1 MRLRQVLDLN
11 NNRNFQALQD
21 AIKSE
26 MQLDPGLIS
35 DVERKVF
42 INDCIKELG
51 RTPLFEKYDDFP
63 IIDGTV
69 ALPDDFVELIEVRY
83 GHLLLKPSAL
93 QSMDIT
99 DTAPLRYAITYD
111 VLNLYPA
118 TRTGTVRLFYVYK
131 PATLSEPEDVPNIPN
146 GWDNLIVD
154 YAVGRAHR
162 KNGNMSL
169 YREYMGAFNS
179 GKGELI
185 SELLK
190 RSNTR
195 VKDTIDTST
204 SNIPRFSEET
214 LL

>member
-1 MRLRQVLDLN
+1 LN

-21 AIKSE
+21 AIRSE

-35 DVERKVF
+35 DEERKLF
-42 INDCIKELG
+42 INDCLKELG
-51 RTPLFEKYDDFP
+51 RTPLFEKYAVIP
-63 IIDGTV
+63 IVDGEVT
-69 ALPDDFVELIEVRY
+69 LPDDFVELIEVRY
-83 GHLLLKPSAL
+83 GHAKLKPSPL
-93 QSMDIT
+93 QSVDLT
-99 DTAPLRYAITYD
+99 DTAPQTYAMTYD

-118 TRTGTVRLFYVYK
+118 TRTGEVKLYYVYK
-131 PATLSEPEDVPNIPN
+131 PELLSLPEDIPAIPN

-169 YREYMGAFNS
+169 YREYMGSFNS

-195 VKDTIDTST
+195 VKETIDTDTGNSA
-204 SNIPRFSEET
+204 RFSEEII
-214 LL
+214 L

>member
-1 MRLRQVLDLN
+1 LN
-11 NNRNFQALQD
+11 NNRTFQELQD

-35 DVERKVF
+35 DLERQTF

-51 RTPLFEKYDDFP
+51 RTPLFEKYTTLP
-63 IIDGTV
+63 IVNGEIT
-69 ALPDDFVELIEVRY
+69 LPDDFVELIEIRY
-83 GHLLLKPSAL
+83 QNRLLLPSAL
-93 QSMDIT
+93 QAMVVSDS
-99 DTAPLRYAITYD
+99 APVQYAITYD
-111 VLNLYPA
+111 VVHVYPA
-118 TRTGTVRLFYVYK
+118 TASGEVTIYYVYK
-131 PATLSEPEDVPNIPN
+131 PPVLVEPDDRPALPN

-169 YREYMGAFNS
+169 YREYMSAFNS

-185 SELLK
+185 AELLK

-195 VKDTIDTST
+195 VK
-204 SNIPRFSEET
+204 ET
-214 LL
+214 LDSGGYTGRRFHEEILL

>member
-1 MRLRQVLDLN
+1 M
-11 NNRNFQALQD
+11 QD
-21 AIKSE
+21 AIRSE

-35 DVERKVF
+35 DTERKLF

-51 RTPLFEKYDDFP
+51 RTPLFEKYAYLD
-63 IIDGTV
+63 IVNGEVT
-69 ALPDDFVELIEVRY
+69 LPDDFVELIELRY
-83 GHLLLKPSAL
+83 DHTILKPSSL
-93 QSMDIT
+93 MSMDISNM
-99 DTAPLRYAITYD
+99 APQRYAMTYD

-118 TRTGTVRLFYVYK
+118 TRVGTVRLYYVYK
-131 PATLSEPEDVPNIPN
+131 PPLLVLPEDVPAIPN

-169 YREYMGAFNS
+169 YREYMGSFNS

-195 VKDTIDTST
+195 VKETIDNDSG
-204 SNIPRFSEET
+204 NNARFNEDII
-214 LL
+214 L